1 MANVV
6 LTVLSM
12 TIGFFFILVG
22 TLKITGSVND
32 EVYREMRKVFIRHA
46 KVFPFVELTGWK
58 PNPHTYRK
66 FVGTTEVVCGIILA
80 ILPGPIKEVANIIL
94 FMVMSG
100 AVYGHYALKE
110 GMDKMTPAL
119 VFGLLLACRFIVH
132 LQVKAR
138 EAKVQKEAAMKEKK
152 AQ

>member
-1 MANVV
+1 MIMA
-6 LTVLSM
+6 
-12 TIGFFFILVG
+12 
-22 TLKITGSVND
+22 
-32 EVYREMRKVFIRHA
+32 
-46 KVFPFVELTGWK
+46 
-58 PNPHTYRK
+58 
-66 FVGTTEVVCGIILA
+66 
-80 ILPGPIKEVANIIL
+80 
-94 FMVMSG
+94 G

-138 EAKVQKEAAMKEKK
+138 ETRLLKEAAAKEKK